1 MSRTCTL
8 VLTPRQR
15 RALARVRD
23 RSPVA
28 HLREKAAAL
37 LKVADGWRVRDVARL
52 GLLRPRSRNTVAA
65 WVARYRA
72 RGLAGLRVR
81 PGRGRKP
88 AFSPLRPDP
97 GPRRAG

>member
-1 MSRTCTL
+1 MPRTCTL
-8 VLTPRQR
+8 ALTPRQR

-37 LKVADGWRVRDVARL
+37 LKVAGGWQIQDVARF
-52 GLLRPRSRNTVAA
+52 GLLRSRSRHTVAA

-88 AFSPLRPDP
+88 AFSPSP
-97 GPRRAG
+97 PR